1 MRRAIGPSIFDFDR
15 QVAVMAIVNRTPD
28 SFYDRGATFALD
40 AAVAAA
46 RGAIREGADWIDV
59 GGVKFAPGPAVPVED
74 EIDRVVPVVR
84 ALDGCGAV
92 ISVDTFEPAVA
103 RAAIAAG
110 AHVINDTTGIHDPL
124 MADVVADSDV
134 SLVITHSL
142 AEPRT
147 AYPAPRYGDVVA
159 EVADFLRDRVSLALE
174 RGVPAERIIVDPGHD
189 LNKNTVHS
197 LELTRRLGEVASL
210 GYPTLVALSNK
221 DFVGEAIDRDRED
234 RLSGSLA
241 AAVYC
246 VLQGARILRVH
257 NVRETVDAVRMTEA
271 ILGWRAPHHLA
282 HNMPV
287 AQADERNDDVDARA

>member
-271 ILGWRAPHHLA
+271 ILGWREPHHLA